1 MPKTIETVVY
11 TFDELD
17 EKAKEKA
24 REWWR
29 RLGLESDWYESTYED
44 AKTIGLEID
53 GFDCDR
59 HKIEGHLTCTV
70 GKCVSKIIANHG
82 KDCDTYKLAR
92 DFYWHR
98 HHKNAHPSDDFEH
111 DLLECY
117 LSMLRAEA
125 EYMMSDECVDENIR
139 CNEYDFTKDGK
150 RF

>member
-11 TFDELD
+11 EFDELD

-29 RLGLESDWYESTYED
+29 GFRLESDWYDCTYED

-59 HKIEGHLTCTV
+59 STIK
-70 GKCVSKIIANHG
+70 GKLRVSASESASLIIANHG
-82 KDCDTYKLAR
+82 PQCDTYKLAR

-98 HHKNAHPSDDFEH
+98 HHKNSGPTKDFEH